1 MSTQSS
7 PERHKTTGLPQSHL
21 GYCHTEENDPGAE
34 LLCLGIRNKLKS
46 VSKLLL
52 KKKNKKSTEVK
63 IGNECR
69 QMQT

>member
-1 MSTQSS
+1 MSAQSS
-7 PERHKTTGLPQSHL
+7 PQRHKIIGLPESHL
-21 GYCHTEENDPGAE
+21 GYYCTEENDPGAE

-46 VSKLLL
+46 VSKFLL
-52 KKKNKKSTEVK
+52 KKSTQVK